1 MPSSSSSSSSSS
13 VVGSRRPLQD
23 WGAAYAGAGGDGWMQ
38 RKEGP
43 KDAEADT
50 WMELGPSS
58 SNSSSSYYSSSSSAG
73 NGGSGSSDNGN
84 GWAAAKVADEHSRR
98 GGLRAPTFT
107 ASMVPGG
114 GGSSVR
120 SERSSIW
127 AMPVNGTPATAAT
140 TNRSHHAPRHG
151 PYSTATTTAAGGA
164 GGAGAAPSRSLPT
177 NSNHKSKLSP
187 TVLERI
193 AQNKARAL
201 ALRANKGK
209 KMIY

>member
-1 MPSSSSSSSSSS
+1 MQTKAGGVLKRSTARKRFVKKSED
-13 VVGSRRPLQD
+13 RA
-23 WGAAYAGAGGDGWMQ
+23 AAYNSIKQ
-38 RKEGP
+38 RARLA
-43 KDAEADT
+43 DAKRRRREMRHRA
-50 WMELGPSS
+50 M
-58 SNSSSSYYSSSSSAG
+58 
-73 NGGSGSSDNGN
+73 
-84 GWAAAKVADEHSRR
+84 KVADEHSRR